1 MLHMGSMRY
10 ALLRFFAVL
19 LLVAPVL
26 AAELE
31 VVDGDT
37 FRLDQVTIRI
47 ENIDAPETRDAKCA
61 AERLLGEQAKRRLE
75 QLLFSGELTLTRNPD
90 DGRDADRYGRK
101 LRRVAVDGVD
111 AGETLVSEGLA
122 RRWDGRRHRWC

>member
-1 MLHMGSMRY
+1 MRY

-37 FRLDQVTIRI
+37 FRLGQVTIRI

-101 LRRVAVDGVD
+101 LRRVAVDGAD
-111 AGETLVSEGLA
+111 AGEALVAEGLA